1 MDESQKT
8 ELEDLEQLVS
18 SSGWK
23 VFTAVVAKLW
33 GTSEGGGV
41 RFLDA
46 VTNASKAGDS
56 DAIAHLRQIIA
67 AQREIHSAVSWPETR
82 IKQLKQAQGQ
92 QGPMAFTGSRR
103 GGL

>member
-1 MDESQKT
+1 MDDVQKT
-8 ELEDLEQLVS
+8 ELEDLEQLIH

-23 VFTAVVAKLW
+23 VFTDVVAKLW
-33 GTSEGGGV
+33 GTAEGGGA

-67 AQREIHSAVSWPETR
+67 AQREIHFAVNWPETR
-82 IKQLKQAQGQ
+82 IKQLKQAQT
-92 QGPMAFTGSRR
+92 GPLSFTGSRR
-103 GGL
+103 GTL